1 MTRKARKDGSRAGR
15 EPFDTSHFDREYYR
29 RHYRDGRTSVTSRA
43 AMTARANYIAAYT
56 QHLGLP
62 VGTILDAGCGLGL
75 LRDPLMR
82 ALPRASYVGLEF
94 SEYLCDRYG
103 WTRGSLVDFHSRT
116 PFDLVICFDVLQYL
130 DDRSASTALANLAK
144 LCRGV
149 LYFSALTL
157 RDWAE
162 NADRTRTDRN
172 VWMRSASWYRRRL
185 GRSFRQI
192 GGGFWLRRSVPLYPW
207 ELETAE

>member
-1 MTRKARKDGSRAGR
+1 LTRRGR
-15 EPFDTSHFDREYYR
+15 TPFEPAHFDRAYYR
-29 RHYRDGRTSVTSRA
+29 KHYRDGRTSVTSRA
-43 AMTARANYIAAYT
+43 QMTARANYIAAYT
-56 QHLGLP
+56 LHLGLP
-62 VGTILDAGCGLGL
+62 VRTVLDAGCGLGL

-82 ALPRASYVGLEF
+82 ALPRASYVGLEY
-94 SEYLCDRYG
+94 SDYLCERYG
-103 WTRGSLVDFHSRT
+103 WTQGSITDFKTRT
-116 PFDLVICFDVLQYL
+116 PFDLVVCYDVLQYL
-130 DDRSASTALANLAK
+130 DDRTATRALANLGR

-172 VWMRSASWYRRRL
+172 VWMRKADWYRRRL
-185 GRSFRQI
+185 ARSFRHA
-192 GGGFWLRRSVPLYPW
+192 GGGFWIRRGAPLVPW